1 MQQFLFSAFHL
12 QVGNWLW
19 DSSIQWVSVFLTT
32 YLDITCIQ
40 SVSSGKFVKGRLGIK
55 RQNTDNEKI
64 AYQSIPKLK
73 SFMFREKKIV
83 GIKLQRRMTPLW
95 TKNINFKILNAVG
108 FRNIN
113 GFKVKVYIPFFHTT
127 LTNACIDPWIEIFV
141 QTRNCALKMCVC
153 ASKAF
158 DFWPP
163 STADCR
169 KKKPTFFFFIFMHEK
184 KNWRISALGVYFFS
198 DLQLSLLDYW

>member
-169 KKKPTFFFFIFMHEK
+169 KKKPPFFFFIFMHEK

>member
-55 RQNTDNEKI
+55 RQNTDNEKM

-153 ASKAF
+153 FKSVWLLTPINCWLSKKETHLFLFYLYA
-158 DFWPP
+158 W
-163 STADCR
+163 
-169 KKKPTFFFFIFMHEK
+169 K